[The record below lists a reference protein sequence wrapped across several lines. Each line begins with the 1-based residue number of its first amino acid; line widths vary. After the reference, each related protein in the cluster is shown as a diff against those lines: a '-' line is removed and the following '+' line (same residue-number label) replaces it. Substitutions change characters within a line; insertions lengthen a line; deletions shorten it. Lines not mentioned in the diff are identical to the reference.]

1 MEANIKKPTEVNGE
15 VLTFVTGNANKLREV
30 EEILAAGGVQLI
42 IKSRS
47 IDLPEIQGTA
57 VEVSKEKCRRA
68 AEIVGG
74 PCITEDTSLGFVAL
88 NGLPGP
94 YIKWFLREVGTE
106 GKSTQLPRLNK
117 MLDGFETRAAFAQCN
132 FAYSKGPG
140 FEPIVFEGRTE
151 GQIVPPRGPSKFGWD
166 PVFEPLE
173 GEGKTYAEMSS
184 EAKNKISH
192 RFRSLE
198 KLRNYLEELKQD

>member
-1 MEANIKKPTEVNGE
+1 MARE

-30 EEILAAGGVQLI
+30 EEILAAGGVPLI
-42 IKSRS
+42 IQSRS

-106 GKSTQLPRLNK
+106 GKSTQLPR
-117 MLDGFETRAAFAQCN
+117 
-132 FAYSKGPG
+132 
-140 FEPIVFEGRTE
+140 
-151 GQIVPPRGPSKFGWD
+151 
-166 PVFEPLE
+166 
-173 GEGKTYAEMSS
+173 
-184 EAKNKISH
+184 
-192 RFRSLE
+192 
-198 KLRNYLEELKQD
+198 

>member
-1 MEANIKKPTEVNGE
+1 
-15 VLTFVTGNANKLREV
+15 
-30 EEILAAGGVQLI
+30 
-42 IKSRS
+42 
-47 IDLPEIQGTA
+47 
-57 VEVSKEKCRRA
+57 
-68 AEIVGG
+68 
-74 PCITEDTSLGFVAL
+74 
-88 NGLPGP
+88 
-94 YIKWFLREVGTE
+94 
-106 GKSTQLPRLNK
+106 

-132 FAYSKGPG
+132 FAYSKGPD

-198 KLRNYLEELKQD
+198 KLRKYLEEELKQD

>member
-1 MEANIKKPTEVNGE
+1 MPVTT
-15 VLTFVTGNANKLREV
+15 LTFVTGNANKLREV
-30 EEILAAGGVQLI
+30 QEILASGTVPLI
-42 IKSRS
+42 IESRN

-57 VEVSKEKCRRA
+57 TEVSREKCRRA

-74 PCITEDTSLGFVAL
+74 PCFTEDTSLGFVAL

-106 GKSTQLPRLNK
+106 GLNR

-140 FEPIVFEGRTE
+140 SEPIVFEGRTE
-151 GQIVPPRGPSKFGWD
+151 GSIVRPRGPSKFGWD
-166 PVFEPLE
+166 PVFQPVE
-173 GEGKTYAEMSS
+173 GDGKTYAEMTS

-198 KLRNYLEELKQD
+198 KLRKYLEESGST

>member
-1 MEANIKKPTEVNGE
+1 MPVTT
-15 VLTFVTGNANKLREV
+15 LTFVTGNANKLREV
-30 EEILAAGGVQLI
+30 QEILASGTVPLI
-42 IKSRS
+42 IESRN

-57 VEVSKEKCRRA
+57 TEVSREKCRRA

-74 PCITEDTSLGFVAL
+74 PCFTEDTSLGFVAL

-106 GKSTQLPRLNK
+106 
-117 MLDGFETRAAFAQCN
+117 DGFETRAAFAQCN

-140 FEPIVFEGRTE
+140 SEPIVFEGRTE
-151 GQIVPPRGPSKFGWD
+151 GSIVRPRGPSKFGWD
-166 PVFEPLE
+166 PVFQPVE
-173 GEGKTYAEMSS
+173 GDGKTYAEMTS

-198 KLRNYLEELKQD
+198 KLRKYLEESGST